1 MTAPVASGTLYATVA
16 DLRNVLSGTDAG
28 TGTAAAL
35 TDAQLELALYSA
47 SNRVSVYAGNT
58 YDSSTPQ
65 AVPPAILHDLTLDLA
80 AFWADKTYLKHK
92 AVDPKSPIYLAYLN
106 AMQVLND
113 VRDGK
118 ILLDPVPAPGIGSE
132 TGIIINRVPA
142 IFTGRDSNTRL
153 DPVTGTLEAD
163 SPFWTPRAGGLAD
176 GGPVYQG

>member
-35 TDAQLELALYSA
+35 TDDQLTLALYSA

-65 AVPPAILHDLTLDLA
+65 ADPPSILHDLALDLA
-80 AFWADKTYLKHK
+80 AFWADATYLKHK
-92 AVDPKSPIYLAYLN
+92 AVDPKSPIYIKYQN

-118 ILLDPVPAPGIGSE
+118 ILLDPVPAPGIGQE
-132 TGIIINRVPA
+132 TGIIINRVPPV
-142 IFTGRDSNTRL
+142 FTGRDSNTRL

-163 SPFWTPRAGGLAD
+163 SPFWTARTGGLVD
-176 GGPVYQG
+176 GGPLYQG